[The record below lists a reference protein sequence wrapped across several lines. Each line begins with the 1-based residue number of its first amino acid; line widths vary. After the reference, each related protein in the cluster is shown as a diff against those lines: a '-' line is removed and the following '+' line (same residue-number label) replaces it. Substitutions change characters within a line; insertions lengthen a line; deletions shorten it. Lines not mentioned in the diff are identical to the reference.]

1 MKHQTRLLSCLFVL
15 LSRLLNSSPD
25 QTESESWR
33 VGGLSVDNKS
43 MTTEV
48 ILGDG
53 DSQATSQGG
62 QQRDKPAEVYGA
74 LANSGP
80 GRRGSPKGEV
90 EEGVLMGLDGW
101 HPGHE
106 NYVLQHGNEYLS
118 SPRTGKDSV
127 CSIKGGEVD
136 FYALSTPSRE
146 GQKVSEDYS
155 ADRSPDS
162 DKSTGGDSSILA
174 ADKGATAQR
183 SSKFSSGEGGM
194 EAVEFQT
201 GQSPGRV
208 FALFR
213 RDTAKQ
219 HTMVCFISVCSKQ
232 VLSAFVF
239 YSTKQNFAVLVHNL
253 Y

>member
-1 MKHQTRLLSCLFVL
+1 MKHQTRHLSCLFVL
-15 LSRLLNSSPD
+15 LSRLLNSSPE

-53 DSQATSQGG
+53 DSQATSQRG
-62 QQRDKPAEVYGA
+62 QQQDKPAEVYGA
-74 LANSGP
+74 LASSGP
-80 GRRGSPKGEV
+80 GKRGSLKGEV
-90 EEGVLMGLDGW
+90 GDGVDGW
-101 HPGHE
+101 LPGHE
-106 NYVLQHGNEYLS
+106 SYVVHHGNEHLS

-127 CSIKGGEVD
+127 RSIKGGEVD

-194 EAVEFQT
+194 EAVESQT
-201 GQSPGRV
+201 GQSPGRA
-208 FALFR
+208 FALVR

-239 YSTKQNFAVLVHNL
+239 YSTKQNFAVLVHNP